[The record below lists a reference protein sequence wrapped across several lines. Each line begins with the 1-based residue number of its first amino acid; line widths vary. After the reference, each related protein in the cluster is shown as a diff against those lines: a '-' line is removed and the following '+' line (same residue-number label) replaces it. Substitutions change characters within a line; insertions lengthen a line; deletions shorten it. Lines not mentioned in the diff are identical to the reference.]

1 MKPLKERK
9 KMIDKANEK
18 ISITRQ
24 CGLLELNRST
34 FYYRPNGETE
44 LSLELMRLMDEH
56 YLEHPKKGA
65 GQMYQWLRKKK
76 AYPISKNRIERLYY
90 RVMGL
95 RSLKPGPHTS
105 KRCTAHKVY
114 PYLLRDLRI
123 SRPNQVWLT
132 DITFIPIRESSVPLR
147 CLRNQFYQGI

>member
-34 FYYRPNGETE
+34 FYYRQNGETE
-44 LSLELMRLMDEH
+44 LSLELMPLMDEH

-65 GQMYQWLRKKK
+65 GQMYQ
-76 AYPISKNRIERLYY
+76 
-90 RVMGL
+90 
-95 RSLKPGPHTS
+95 
-105 KRCTAHKVY
+105 
-114 PYLLRDLRI
+114 
-123 SRPNQVWLT
+123 
-132 DITFIPIRESSVPLR
+132 
-147 CLRNQFYQGI
+147 

>member
-24 CGLLELNRST
+24 CRLLELNRST

-56 YLEHPKKGA
+56 YLEILKKVLGKCIN
-65 GQMYQWLRKKK
+65 GLE
-76 AYPISKNRIERLYY
+76 RI
-90 RVMGL
+90 
-95 RSLKPGPHTS
+95 KHT
-105 KRCTAHKVY
+105 
-114 PYLLRDLRI
+114 P
-123 SRPNQVWLT
+123 
-132 DITFIPIRESSVPLR
+132 
-147 CLRNQFYQGI
+147 